1 MDQQIKPLRV
11 DNLII
16 ILVLEPIYL
25 QANLKV
31 KEQYSIYGENGSIK
45 TGGLCRII
53 RKLISCWRANVP
65 FDKIYL

>member
-31 KEQYSIYGENGSIK
+31 KEQYSIYGGNG
-45 TGGLCRII
+45 
-53 RKLISCWRANVP
+53 LI
-65 FDKIYL
+65 